1 MGYHIIYRSKP
12 RLTRDFLFS
21 EELIMQ
27 ILTELVFRPVKE
39 TLIENIDDICIDTV
53 NIFSYT
59 L

>member
-1 MGYHIIYRSKP
+1 MGYHIIYRLKP